1 MLSTGP
7 RTEEGKKRSSRNA
20 LRHGFFCGE
29 AYREGPEEAVEYRQ
43 LMEDTLEWAMPRSVV
58 EQALAEALALCT
70 WKLRLATA
78 GEGDLSPGP
87 GEARR
92 AVYTVDVR
100 ERYEKRIGRLVGMM
114 VRLEKEVCAMKKD
127 DEVWKEANA
136 AAGRCGAVCRNEANA
151 GEKRTG
157 EAAPAQGEAT
167 KGAGGAP
174 VPPRGEEMCR
184 NEAKVGSAG
193 GAGAI
198 ARGEGRAGGTAVP
211 PPVAA
216 NGAVCW
222 NEAILDDGIWG
233 DWSKGSRVGVEEAL
247 IRATSGGLPW
257 EKKKKRK

>member
-167 KGAGGAP
+167 KGAGGA
-174 VPPRGEEMCR
+174 
-184 NEAKVGSAG
+184 
-193 GAGAI
+193 
-198 ARGEGRAGGTAVP
+198 AVP

-216 NGAVCW
+216 KGAVCW

-257 EKKKKRK
+257 EKKKKKKRK